1 MKKNGLDDNALFFIL
16 QKIICYH
23 TFFSKIFNE
32 KDLVFFGCI
41 KYMKNTTNLSQKVLN
56 NFYCEKCDYKCFYKR
71 DWEKH
76 LLTKKHNTT
85 NTTKKSHECEC
96 GKKYMHRA
104 SLHNHKK
111 RCSYH
116 KKVDQ
121 EDESIFV
128 SKEQNNEGLILK
140 VLDENKELRKMIIQ
154 QQEQVISQQK
164 ELSKQNEQI
173 SELIP
178 KVGNNNNNRF
188 NLNFFLN
195 EQCKD
200 AINWDDFIKSIEVGI
215 CNLDMTLDSNI
226 TKGVAQ
232 VICNGINELGIYK
245 RPIHCLDAKRKKLC
259 IKNEGTWEQDIV
271 KNKMVLESG
280 NRALQQKHFQLIKQ
294 WEKKHPNWEKSE
306 QETNQYMLMIQKMMA
321 DVDEDKCIA
330 EISKNALIPKEV

>member
-1 MKKNGLDDNALFFIL
+1 MENPTHLSKKVQVEFR
-16 QKIICYH
+16 
-23 TFFSKIFNE
+23 
-32 KDLVFFGCI
+32 
-41 KYMKNTTNLSQKVLN
+41 
-56 NFYCEKCDYKCFYKR
+56 CEKCDYKCSCKR
-71 DWEKH
+71 DWGKH

-85 NTTKKSHECEC
+85 NPTNLSNLCEC
-96 GKKYMHRA
+96 GRNYKHRT
-104 SLHNHKK
+104 SLYNHKK
-111 RCSYH
+111 KCSYH
-116 KKVDQ
+116 KPVVEK
-121 EDESIFV
+121 EDNSIFV
-128 SKEQNNEGLILK
+128 SQEQNSEGLILK

-232 VICNGINELGIYK
+232 VICNGISELGIYK

-259 IKNEGTWEQDIV
+259 IKNEGTWEQDAV

-280 NRALQQKHFQLIKQ
+280 NRALQQKHFQLIKK

-330 EISKNALIPKEV
+330 EISKNALIPKEI